1 MNTWHRRVTAT
12 LLALLMLPA
21 ASAAAGEPSMD
32 EFVQSYVDAHM
43 SESRVP
49 GVVFAHVDR
58 HGTTVKTFGSADLDT
73 GRPMT
78 PSTPLRV
85 GSISKPITAAI
96 ALELAAEG
104 QLDLDAPVDEYLD
117 VDLSDQYG
125 SASTIRQ
132 LLQHRGGYSDAIVGS
147 HHPEA
152 QESVD
157 LDEWI
162 TRVPNRSTPHGV
174 VASYTSVGYTLVGA
188 AVAGVTGESFAEA
201 ARHVLFDPLGMTDAT
216 FTQPAPVDVA
226 TGYGLEDGR
235 LTPYPLDATDLVPG
249 AGLTAPG
256 EDIGAFLSALVDEDT
271 PLAEETVD
279 GLLRP
284 AGPAP
289 GLRGFTTG
297 LAQWR
302 YDERSVLYHGGN
314 GIGTTNR
321 MMVLPDEGV
330 AIFTAV
336 NGEAL
341 TGIGDPSTQSM
352 FVNELH
358 RQIVERFYPAS
369 KMSDDT
375 PTLDGQG
382 LPAHPAAGAYV
393 STRVDTASPLRLEA
407 LVTQSHVAHTESGI
421 AFGGRDYTDDGTGTY
436 RSDTRA
442 VRFLEG
448 PDGVT
453 YATTGGTG
461 SYRKAEWWETLAP
474 NVAILGGS
482 LLVMVVG
489 LAVGIRSASDRV
501 RGLMIGS
508 TILALAFVGLLA
520 YGLSTVKVM
529 ELFTGLPTVIR
540 ASQVAVLGLGAASLL
555 GPVALLARRAELSR
569 RVLGSALAI
578 SMAGLALTSWA
589 LMWRGLPI

>member
-1 MNTWHRRVTAT
+1 M
-12 LLALLMLPA
+12 
-21 ASAAAGEPSMD
+21 
-32 EFVQSYVDAHM
+32 
-43 SESRVP
+43 
-49 GVVFAHVDR
+49 
-58 HGTTVKTFGSADLDT
+58 
-73 GRPMT
+73 
-78 PSTPLRV
+78 
-85 GSISKPITAAI
+85 
-96 ALELAAEG
+96 
-104 QLDLDAPVDEYLD
+104 
-117 VDLSDQYG
+117 
-125 SASTIRQ
+125 
-132 LLQHRGGYSDAIVGS
+132 
-147 HHPEA
+147 
-152 QESVD
+152 
-157 LDEWI
+157 
-162 TRVPNRSTPHGV
+162 
-174 VASYTSVGYTLVGA
+174 
-188 AVAGVTGESFAEA
+188 
-201 ARHVLFDPLGMTDAT
+201 
-216 FTQPAPVDVA
+216 
-226 TGYGLEDGR
+226 
-235 LTPYPLDATDLVPG
+235 
-249 AGLTAPG
+249 
-256 EDIGAFLSALVDEDT
+256 
-271 PLAEETVD
+271 
-279 GLLRP
+279 
-284 AGPAP
+284 
-289 GLRGFTTG
+289 
-297 LAQWR
+297 
-302 YDERSVLYHGGN
+302 LYHGGN

-341 TGIGDPSTQSM
+341 TGMGDPSTQSL
-352 FVNELH
+352 FVSELH

-369 KMSDDT
+369 NMSDDT

-382 LPAHPAAGAYV
+382 VPTHAVAGAYV

-407 LVTQSHVAHTESGI
+407 LVAQSQVAHTESGI
-421 AFGGRDYTDDGTGTY
+421 VFNGRGYKNDGTGTY

-508 TILALAFVGLLA
+508 TILALAFVGLL
-520 YGLSTVKVM
+520 
-529 ELFTGLPTVIR
+529 TVIR

-589 LMWRGLPI
+589 LMWRVLPI